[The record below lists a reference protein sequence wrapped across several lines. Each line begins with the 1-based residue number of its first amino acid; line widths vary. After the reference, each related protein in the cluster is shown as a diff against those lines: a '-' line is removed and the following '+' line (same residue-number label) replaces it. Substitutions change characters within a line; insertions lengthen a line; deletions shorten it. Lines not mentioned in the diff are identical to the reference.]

1 MQKVKICSGFLSLYG
16 KFLESLCVIQSLLL
30 GFFTSLSAH
39 CPTPWLEFLF
49 PSICPNNILD
59 IDAEMPDADAECRG
73 LQMASHRSADLKN
86 NENQA
91 KGTKEMAICNPRH
104 SASGIG
110 IRHPAFGISASI
122 SSMLVIQIDRTEN
135 SIQGVGQ

>member
-16 KFLESLCVIQSLLL
+16 KFLELLCVIQSLLL

-59 IDAEMPDADAECRG
+59 IDAEMPNAGCRMPMPDAGCRMPG
-73 LQMASHRSADLKN
+73 ITNGRDIAMSIPFKSIEVLKRDILKQRYCSA
-86 NENQA
+86 
-91 KGTKEMAICNPRH
+91 M
-104 SASGIG
+104 
-110 IRHPAFGISASI
+110 
-122 SSMLVIQIDRTEN
+122 
-135 SIQGVGQ
+135 